1 MTLPVALY
9 STTQSAEVAAFADG
23 LRALGIPF
31 RWRSHS
37 DYRQGETEPFSAVV
51 ISGMRAQGRTIHDD
65 YQGIGVPVI
74 VIDYGYLDRV
84 RGVATWAT
92 GHWQVGVGGL
102 NSLPPFDV
110 PSDRLAKLTPPPA
123 AARGGAVLVCGQH
136 VGDPSHGLDAAG
148 IERWALDTLASLRSY
163 TARPIIWRAH
173 PDSPSIAPAGFDGVS
188 TAPWSEA
195 LDGVHAVVTIGSNI
209 GHEAILAGVPVF
221 CSPSA
226 PYAEIAHTD
235 LAMIEN
241 PIVTGHQR
249 SYFARLA
256 YAQWTLDELRSGEGV
271 RFVLAWA
278 TRGELAT
285 WTPPAEPEPLTVAA
299 PTEPLPTGEPA
310 PRNKP
315 GPKPGSKRKP

>member
-1 MTLPVALY
+1 MSNPVALY

-37 DYRQGETEPFSAVV
+37 DYRQGETEPFSVVV
-51 ISGMRAQGRTIHDD
+51 ISGMRAQGRTIRDD
-65 YQGIGVPVI
+65 YSALGVPVI

-84 RGVATWAT
+84 RGVASWGT

-102 NSLPPFDV
+102 NSLPTFDV
-110 PSDRLAKLTPPPA
+110 PSDRLAKLTPPPP
-123 AARGGAVLVCGQH
+123 AARGEAVLVCGQH

-148 IERWALDTLASLRSY
+148 IERWALDTLASLRSH
-163 TARPIIWRAH
+163 TDRPIIWRSH

-188 TAPWSEA
+188 TVPWSEA

-226 PYAEIAHTD
+226 PYADIAHTD
-235 LAMIEN
+235 LTFIEH
-241 PIVTGHQR
+241 PILPHGIEG
-249 SYFARLA
+249 YFARLA

-271 RFVLAWA
+271 RFVVAWA
-278 TRGELAT
+278 TNGELAT
-285 WTPPAEPEPLTVAA
+285 WTPPEPEPEPPVIAE
-299 PTEPLPTGEPA
+299 PPLPAAEEP
-310 PRNKP
+310 KP
-315 GPKPGSKRKP
+315 GPKPKSKRKH